1 MPTTR
6 SSTLAAELREQQ
18 ADLGRRMAGAPS
30 LGNSEPSPTA
40 DGELLAET
48 QASCEANVAQIL
60 QMLERGEAAEQLVL
74 PRRPPRTW
82 TAWSAAAFRCP
93 CLLRAYRLGHQ
104 WMWDRWS
111 EQLRLRVD
119 DADALADVLE
129 SSSGFLFGYIDLIAD
144 ALVEEY
150 GSERDRLV
158 RSAQP
163 SAAKWSGRSLPGS
176 RWTRKSRAGAW
187 ATSWAASTWLCASAG
202 TPEAPLSFAA
212 WSAPPRRQPV
222 PWEPEHR

>member
-1 MPTTR
+1 MAVHLH
-6 SSTLAAELREQQ
+6 SSIPAF
-18 ADLGRRMAGAPS
+18 ADS
-30 LGNSEPSPTA
+30 

-74 PRRPPRTW
+74 PPAASAYVDGMVRRGVPLPV
-82 TAWSAAAFRCP
+82 
-93 CLLRAYRLGHQ
+93 LLRAYRLGHQ

-129 SSSGFLFGYIDLIAD
+129 HSSGFLFGDIDLIAD

-158 RSAQP
+158 RVLPP
-163 SAAKWSGRSLPGS
+163 SAARSCARSSPAS
-176 RWTRKSRAGAW
+176 PSTRRSRAAGS
-187 ATSWAASTWLCASAG
+187 ATSSAGSTW
-202 TPEAPLSFAA
+202 P
-212 WSAPPRRQPV
+212 
-222 PWEPEHR
+222 